1 MKRFLCI
8 LFALLFGV
16 TLFGCSKEKKTPDG
30 YPVAVGD
37 VIINQKPQKIA
48 VTSAALRTVMEQLG
62 FGSITVDA
70 STVFSS
76 GVGDLTGGNDEIDVV
91 LTNEE
96 LYPAQ
101 KKILQGVNVP
111 FVQLELPTTLSELKL
126 YWETLGRIADG
137 DNGAVMAM
145 EKFQKLSSGLD
156 GIKLSDDVTAV
167 ILYDMEHCAA
177 EGLAA
182 ESLKAAGFIN
192 AAGEVLQSDITYDAL
207 KTVDP
212 DYIFVAKGL
221 KKPIQDDRTWSD
233 LTAVKNGNVFEID
246 VMSINFGL
254 DKLFSEIKYMN
265 SVVPVKKPI
274 DSDVSGSDDSGDLNS
289 TDIKDPNSVES
300 DE

>member
-1 MKRFLCI
+1 MKRSLCLI
-8 LFALLFGV
+8 LVVLLSVG
-16 TLFGCSKEKKTPDG
+16 LFGCSKEKKTPDG

-48 VTSAALRTVMEQLG
+48 VTSAALRSVMEQLG

-76 GVGDLTGGNDEIDVV
+76 GVGDLTGGSDEIDVV

-101 KKILQGVNVP
+101 KQILQGVNVP
-111 FVQLELPTTLSELKL
+111 FIVLELPKTLSELKL

-137 DNGAVMAM
+137 DNGAVMATD
-145 EKFQKLSSGLD
+145 KFQHLSAEITDLKLPQEA
-156 GIKLSDDVTAV
+156 TA
-167 ILYDMEHCAA
+167 ILLYDKEHCAV

-182 ESLKAAGFIN
+182 ESLKAAGFTN

-221 KKPIQDDRTWSD
+221 KKSIQDDKTWSD

-246 VMSINFGL
+246 VMSINFGS

-265 SVVPVKKPI
+265 SVMPVKKPL
-274 DSDVSGSDDSGDLNS
+274 DSDVSGSDDSSDLNS
-289 TDIKDPNSVES
+289 TDIKDPNSGES